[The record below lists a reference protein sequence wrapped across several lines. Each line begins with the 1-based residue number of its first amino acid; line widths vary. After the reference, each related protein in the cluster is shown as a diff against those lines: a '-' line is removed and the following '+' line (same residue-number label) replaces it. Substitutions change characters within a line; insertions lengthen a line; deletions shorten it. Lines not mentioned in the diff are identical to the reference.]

1 MDGSAGR
8 FNFAARWTL
17 ISVPNVRFRG
27 YRWMWWCCTVF
38 FATYQAAKRGCMI
51 AGSDRGRI
59 APHYRSQQ
67 PRRCVSLLAA
77 QIGIV
82 WGAKARRPVWS
93 LPGGFA
99 VRLAHASHAERNRVM
114 GRAVNWSRKA
124 HQTQGTLM
132 RTVHLTGASLLLL
145 GLLFC
150 RLDGASAQG
159 SDAARQACTPDA
171 MRLCS
176 DVIPDVGRVTACM
189 KAKYSQLSQPC
200 RVAMRGGTAHGHGHY
215 HGHYHHHYHH

>member
-145 GLLFC
+145 GLLSVVSTAHPL
-150 RLDGASAQG
+150 RA
-159 SDAARQACTPDA
+159 A
-171 MRLCS
+171 MR
-176 DVIPDVGRVTACM
+176 RVRRAR
-189 KAKYSQLSQPC
+189 P
-200 RVAMRGGTAHGHGHY
+200 MRCGFVPTSFPTWAGSRPA
-215 HGHYHHHYHH
+215 